1 MWISA
6 LFSVSWAVG
15 FAGERYDH
23 SAFAGAPAQRFFQA
37 GRAAV
42 LFEQV
47 VEGLVGKLL
56 KGFHAFT
63 REHLKFVPGLLVK
76 LHAFANHGWTCID
89 GLAWMDLLIR
99 SDARQDFVLFGFSL
113 FLQRAPA
120 RCSELLPGLGHLL
133 KLLPM

>member
-15 FAGERYDH
+15 FADERYDRR
-23 SAFAGAPAQRFFQA
+23 AFAGAPAQRFFQA

-63 REHLKFVPGLLVK
+63 REHLKFVPGLLGK
-76 LHAFANHGWTCID
+76 LHAFANHRWTS
-89 GLAWMDLLIR
+89 LIR
-99 SDARQDFVLFGFSL
+99 SYARQDFVLFGFSL
-113 FLQRAPA
+113 FSQRAQA
-120 RCSELLPGLGHLL
+120 RCSQLLPGLSHLL